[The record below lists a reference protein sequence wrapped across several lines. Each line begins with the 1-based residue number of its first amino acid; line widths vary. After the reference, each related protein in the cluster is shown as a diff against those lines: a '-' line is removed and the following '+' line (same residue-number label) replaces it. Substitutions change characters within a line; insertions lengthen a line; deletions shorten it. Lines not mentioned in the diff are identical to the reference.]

1 MGIAHTGILEELEKS
16 NLKKFDQ
23 HVNGMMTAVGKK
35 F

>member
-1 MGIAHTGILEELEKS
+1 MGVTHTGILEELEKS
-16 NLKKFDQ
+16 NLTKLDQ